1 MNSHIGSNIASQP
14 SWGNITPQSFWDKA
28 DTIQDETMVEADKIF
43 SYLAT
48 APAPMIREILA
59 QYRYFTVYYIADL
72 ALLIAR
78 LDDGPMRSFLADIL
92 YDELGCG
99 KAKLAHPQLYDDFLK
114 TIGVDVA
121 DLDRKALA
129 SNVLLLDEAR
139 RQLVD
144 ARHGSEYAIGLRGMG
159 GECVCQVYIA
169 QLHKSLMQNP
179 YIQENRQRID
189 WRFWDMHV
197 GDHDIEHREK
207 TRALIDS
214 EVVARGGVG
223 LQELGQGYDHSMSQ
237 WKEFWS
243 NIFAMQSGDLANDKF
258 KRTIVSSSV
267 NVKVCDGAG
276 CPTKLSLMN

>member
-1 MNSHIGSNIASQP
+1 MNSHTGLNIAPQS
-14 SWGNITPQSFWDKA
+14 SWSHITPTSFWHKA
-28 DTIQDETMVEADKIF
+28 DTIQEETMVEADKIF

-48 APAPMIREILA
+48 APMPMIREILA

-99 KAKLAHPQLYDDFLK
+99 KARLAHPQLYDDFLK
-114 TIGVDVA
+114 TIGVDT
-121 DLDRKALA
+121 DGLDQKALGN
-129 SNVLLLDEAR
+129 NVVLLDEAR

-144 ARHGSEYAIGLRGMG
+144 AQHGSEYAIGLRGMG

-179 YIQENRQRID
+179 YIQENKEKID

-214 EVVARGGVG
+214 EVVAKGGSG
-223 LQELGQGYDHSMSQ
+223 LQELGQGYDYSMSQ

-243 NIFAMQSGDLANDKF
+243 NIFDMRNGDLAQDRS
-258 KRTIVSSSV
+258 KRAVVSSSV
-267 NVKVCDGAG
+267 NVKVCSGSG
-276 CPTKLSLMN
+276 CSTKQSLMN

>member
-28 DTIQDETMVEADKIF
+28 DAIQDKTMVEADKIF
-43 SYLAT
+43 SYLET

-179 YIQENRQRID
+179 YIQENRERID

-243 NIFAMQSGDLANDKF
+243 NIFAMQNGDLANDKF
-258 KRTIVSSSV
+258 KRTVVSSSV

>member
-28 DTIQDETMVEADKIF
+28 DAIQDKTMVEADKIF
-43 SYLAT
+43 SYLET
-48 APAPMIREILA
+48 APAPMIRETLA

-179 YIQENRQRID
+179 YIQENRERID

-243 NIFAMQSGDLANDKF
+243 NIFAMQNGDLANDKF
-258 KRTIVSSSV
+258 KRTVVSSSV